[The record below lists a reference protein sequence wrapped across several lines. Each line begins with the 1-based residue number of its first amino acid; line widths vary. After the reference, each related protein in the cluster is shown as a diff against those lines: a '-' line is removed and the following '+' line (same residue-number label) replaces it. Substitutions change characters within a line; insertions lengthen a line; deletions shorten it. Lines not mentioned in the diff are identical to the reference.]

1 MTQKLGI
8 KYDEVKTNR
17 NSTFGSADT
26 PMTTEQMGFIQA
38 SINRGYILFKSRVA
52 EGRKLSMENVEEV
65 AQGHVYLGE
74 DALKIKLVDEL
85 GGLDRAVAKA
95 AALAKVKT
103 WYTGSYPEP
112 QGFMEQLL
120 NSETVKGNFL
130 DEQLRL
136 TLGVLYEPFMLTRSL
151 QQMDPIQA
159 RLPFR
164 LQVN

>member
-1 MTQKLGI
+1 
-8 KYDEVKTNR
+8 
-17 NSTFGSADT
+17 
-26 PMTTEQMGFIQA
+26 
-38 SINRGYILFKSRVA
+38 
-52 EGRKLSMENVEEV
+52 MENVEEV